1 MSKNVKDHLFCG
13 GDRDK
18 GKRQKTTSGL
28 WLIKTQE
35 RKKVY
40 LDYLVDRCS
49 PRKSSIKAHLV
60 LLSTQLHFLIYFFGK
75 LLLNSMQTKVTH
87 PTYREEAGLISI
99 YDALS
104 FPRFLY
110 TYGKICSFNL

>member
-1 MSKNVKDHLFCG
+1 M
-13 GDRDK
+13 
-18 GKRQKTTSGL
+18 
-28 WLIKTQE
+28 
-35 RKKVY
+35 Y

-49 PRKSSIKAHLV
+49 PRKSSINAQHV

-75 LLLNSMQTKVTH
+75 LLLNSMQTKVIH
-87 PTYREEAGLISI
+87 PPYREEAGLISI

>member
-40 LDYLVDRCS
+40 LDYLFDRCS
-49 PRKSSIKAHLV
+49 PRKSSINAQHV

-75 LLLNSMQTKVTH
+75 LLLNSMQTKVIH

>member
-13 GDRDK
+13 GDRDR

-40 LDYLVDRCS
+40 LDYLVDAVLQ
-49 PRKSSIKAHLV
+49 KSSIKAQLV

-75 LLLNSMQTKVTH
+75 LLLNSMQTKVIH

-104 FPRFLY
+104 FPRFL
-110 TYGKICSFNL
+110 

>member
-1 MSKNVKDHLFCG
+1 MSKNVKDHLFCD

-18 GKRQKTTSGL
+18 GKGQKTTSGL

-40 LDYLVDRCS
+40 LDYLVDAVLQ
-49 PRKSSIKAHLV
+49 KSSIKAQLV

-75 LLLNSMQTKVTH
+75 LLFNSMQTKVIH

>member
-18 GKRQKTTSGL
+18 EKRQKTTSGL

-40 LDYLVDRCS
+40 LDYLVDAVLQ
-49 PRKSSIKAHLV
+49 KSSIKAQLV

-75 LLLNSMQTKVTH
+75 LLLNSMQTKVIH
-87 PTYREEAGLISI
+87 PTYSEEDGLISI

>member
-1 MSKNVKDHLFCG
+1 MSKNVKDHLFCD

-18 GKRQKTTSGL
+18 GKGQKTTSGL

-40 LDYLVDRCS
+40 LDYLVDAVLQ
-49 PRKSSIKAHLV
+49 KSSIKAQLV

-75 LLLNSMQTKVTH
+75 LLLNSMQTKVIH